1 MSDLHSQFIVYACPV
16 GKLNQQIEKYLHQS
30 RELYEA
36 NSAHKYMPH
45 CTLTGF
51 LNAESNSISVYIKA
65 LDKAYIEAKN
75 NLDLDIKIKQLTFNE
90 NWHGLELKAEN
101 IKTLIVN
108 FFQNKTINNYQEKL
122 RLKDWLHLSLAY
134 NFNPEYESELKQ
146 LALEIIDLKSDA
158 NWELRFYQK
167 NPDWSWKCLQSWTIN

>member
-16 GKLNQQIEKYLHQS
+16 GELNQQIEIYLHQS

-51 LNAESNSISVYIKA
+51 FNAELNSIPVYIEA

-75 NLDLDIKIKQLTFNE
+75 NLDSDIQIKQFTFNE
-90 NWHGLELKAEN
+90 DWHGLELKAEN
-101 IKTLIVN
+101 IKTLIAN
-108 FFQNKTINNYQEKL
+108 FFSK
-122 RLKDWLHLSLAY
+122 
-134 NFNPEYESELKQ
+134 
-146 LALEIIDLKSDA
+146 
-158 NWELRFYQK
+158 
-167 NPDWSWKCLQSWTIN
+167 

>member
-1 MSDLHSQFIVYACPV
+1 MFDLHSQFIVYACPV
-16 GKLNQQIEKYLHQS
+16 GELNKQIEIYLHQGS
-30 RELYEA
+30 ELYGA

-101 IKTLIVN
+101 IK
-108 FFQNKTINNYQEKL
+108 
-122 RLKDWLHLSLAY
+122 
-134 NFNPEYESELKQ
+134 NFNRQFFSKQ
-146 LALEIIDLKSDA
+146 
-158 NWELRFYQK
+158 NY
-167 NPDWSWKCLQSWTIN
+167 

>member
-30 RELYEA
+30 RELYKA

-51 LNAESNSISVYIKA
+51 LNAESNSIPVYIEA

-75 NLDLDIKIKQLTFNE
+75 NLDSDIQIKQLAFTE
-90 NWHGLELKAEN
+90 SWHGLELKAEN
-101 IKTLIVN
+101 IKTLIAN
-108 FFQNKTINNYQEKL
+108 FSQNKTINSYQEKL

-134 NFNPEYESELKQ
+134 NFNSEYESELKQ
-146 LALEIIDLKSDA
+146 LALQIIDLKSDV
-158 NWELRFYQK
+158 NWELRFY
-167 NPDWSWKCLQSWTIN
+167 

>member
-16 GKLNQQIEKYLHQS
+16 GKLNKQIEIYLHQGS
-30 RELYEA
+30 ELYGA
-36 NSAHKYMPH
+36 NSAHKYMPN

-51 LNAESNSISVYIKA
+51 FNAELNSIPVYIEA

-75 NLDLDIKIKQLTFNE
+75 NLDIKIKQFTFNE
-90 NWHGLELKAEN
+90 DWHGLELKAEN
-101 IKTLIVN
+101 IKTLIIN

-134 NFNPEYESELKQ
+134 NFNPEYESKLKQ
-146 LALEIIDLKSDA
+146 LALETIDLKSDV

-167 NPDWSWKCLQSWTIN
+167 NPDWSWKCLQSWKIN